1 MEILLVAADRRQ
13 AKGIKYGI
21 FCIVIR
27 GVGANFRFVMCWKK
41 SVSLLREALKKK
53 LRDYLGIFPKRRTTC
68 Q

>member
-41 SVSLLREALKKK
+41 SVSLLRMDVEITGLVESS
-53 LRDYLGIFPKRRTTC
+53 LE
-68 Q
+68 